1 MTPLAVWTL
10 YGAARAPNTRLAV
23 TVRGTI
29 HHMGA
34 RTTAEAEQLTA
45 MAPIMALR
53 VTLRLVDNILQT
65 SWLASP
71 LVLVAEDELDSAN
84 GGHRCV
90 IAGCMPIAVF
100 EV

>member
-1 MTPLAVWTL
+1 MTPLAIRSL

-23 TVRGTI
+23 TVRSTI
-29 HHMGA
+29 DHVGA
-34 RTTAEAEQLTA
+34 RTTAEAEQLTT
-45 MAPIMALR
+45 MAPVMALR
-53 VTLRLVDNILQT
+53 VTLRLIDDILQT
-65 SWLASP
+65 SWLASS

-90 IAGCMPIAVF
+90 IAGCMPIAVC